1 MNAHTPFDANQDWS
15 NPYCQ
20 NKSND
25 PMVDALLGNAYHVVR
40 TVYCNLGYIKH
51 LYDFLSKYGVVIC
64 VQSEDE
70 LKTITTEAKY
80 ARIYDK
86 SPAGDRRVTDYL
98 YVDDD
103 RTGILPED
111 TTATGSWVKVA
122 TSGSSGESFGEGA
135 YIPWV
140 FNNGVAVGGETTI
153 RVPEGTVGIP
163 FIVVNGSMNYVG
175 KGFEYDTE
183 TLTITLAQPLEIG
196 DEVVCLLTGVP
207 AVPGVPNINNWT
219 QINWLYNNGAAV
231 GGEQVI
237 EVPYTFQDISAVFKN
252 GLRLV
257 KGLSTDSYTIDAEN
271 SRFILTEPL
280 ATNDRLVA
288 QIGGETQL
296 LSVPDFTIEE
306 VARVSNVKNSE
317 VILSTDTNQTLNGK
331 KVVYSVNEQKS
342 YGLPVLPTNVYI
354 KSVTDGKLTYNPG
367 SVTVDLLDA
376 PSQLRQQLEGAA
388 VYDKD
393 FATIAEA
400 FDRASQNGAALV
412 ITSSRTIRVPSEAPS
427 IQAVV
432 NICTRLKQNVY
443 LTVLLDAGFQFTT
456 ETLVEKRDCSWITI
470 QSTDPVV
477 PVSSSFSGINLMHVV
492 NSFGPI
498 WDILADMAGSSAG
511 NGIYVRRNS
520 DIEVRPGKGVINA
533 VNTAVAS
540 LPCGIVI
547 VEGSRGHIP
556 SSNFS
561 GNYRNLWVSKSS
573 QCNAEGGN
581 FDNAT
586 GDFATYIVRNS
597 LCHLSLATVNNAAHN
612 AVYANNSRITF
623 LEGEA
628 INADTALYAEFAGVI
643 YSRPRDGNITNISG
657 SRINA
662 ISASNG
668 GVIIAEGM
676 TISPASGFGITAR
689 DGGKVSAVG
698 TSVLATGTALNV
710 YNEGEVNIAG
720 AGNVISSSSTG
731 VNVVRAYQGGRIN
744 LDGAVVTGGSNG
756 LLAESGG
763 TIHARGVN
771 MSGQASNTIQ
781 ATGGYVNADNSVL
794 SKSSVNAD
802 IVYARR
808 GGIINANFSTITGGR
823 IGVHA
828 DVGGRVCV
836 NNSTING
843 ASIGGVRAT
852 GGEVYA
858 QSAII
863 QNNTGKDLAVLSG
876 GALRAGGA
884 TTTNSSPAGT
894 PNPSDANA
902 AFNTF
907 ASVGFIFA

>member
-1 MNAHTPFDANQDWS
+1 MRTQFDQGGGS
-15 NPYCQ
+15 TGILT
-20 NKSND
+20 NK
-25 PMVDALLGNAYHVVR
+25 MAIAR
-40 TVYCNLGYIKH
+40 Q
-51 LYDFLSKYGVVIC
+51 FGVK
-64 VQSEDE
+64 QSEVIYFSAGVD
-70 LKTITTEAKY
+70 LYGYKV
-80 ARIYDK
+80 IYDK
-86 SPAGDRRVTDYL
+86 TTQRAYSLPSDITAG
-98 YVDDD
+98 
-103 RTGILPED
+103 
-111 TTATGSWVKVA
+111 TTAVSLSVAAVLVHSKGSVDLGALAV
-122 TSGSSGESFGEGA
+122 TRGEF
-135 YIPWV
+135 V
-140 FNNGVAVGGETTI
+140 T
-153 RVPEGTVGIP
+153 
-163 FIVVNGSMNYVG
+163 
-175 KGFEYDTE
+175 
-183 TLTITLAQPLEIG
+183 
-196 DEVVCLLTGVP
+196 
-207 AVPGVPNINNWT
+207 VPGSFA
-219 QINWLYNNGAAV
+219 LGA
-231 GGEQVI
+231 
-237 EVPYTFQDISAVFKN
+237 
-252 GLRLV
+252 
-257 KGLSTDSYTIDAEN
+257 TI
-271 SRFILTEPL
+271 
-280 ATNDRLVA
+280 
-288 QIGGETQL
+288 
-296 LSVPDFTIEE
+296 
-306 VARVSNVKNSE
+306 NVKNE
-317 VILSTDTNQTLNGK
+317 LLERNGVLYYWGGALP
-331 KVVYSVNEQKS
+331 KVVA
-342 YGLPVLPTNVYI
+342 
-354 KSVTDGKLTYNPG
+354 PG
-367 SVTVDLLDA
+367 STPESAGGVGSGKWVGVGDA
-376 PSQLRQQLEGAA
+376 SLRQQLESVAI
-388 VYDKD
+388 YDKD
-393 FATIAEA
+393 YPTIAEA
-400 FDRASQNGAALV
+400 FGRAYYLGAALV
-412 ITSSRTIRVPSEAPS
+412 LTSSRTIRIPSDAPS
-427 IQAVV
+427 LQSVV
-432 NICTRLKQNVY
+432 DICARIKSDVY
-443 LTVLLDAGFQFTT
+443 LTIILDAGFIFTE
-456 ETLVEKRDCSWITI
+456 ETLVEKRDCSWMTI
-470 QSTDPVV
+470 QSDDSVV
-477 PVSSSFSGINLMHVV
+477 KVSPSFSGINLIHVV

-533 VNTAVAS
+533 VNTAVVS
-540 LPCGIVI
+540 LPCGIAI
-547 VEGSRGHIP
+547 VESSRGHIP

-643 YSRPRDGNITNISG
+643 YTRPRDGNITNISG

-676 TISPASGFGITAR
+676 TISTASGFGITAR

-720 AGNVISSSSTG
+720 DGNVISSSSTG
-731 VNVVRAYQGGRIN
+731 VNVVKAYQGGRIN
-744 LDGAVVTGGSNG
+744 LDGAVVTGGTNG

-771 MSGQASNTIQ
+771 MSGQAANTIQ

-794 SKSSVNAD
+794 SKSSFNVD
-802 IVYARR
+802 VVYARR
-808 GGIINANFSTITGGR
+808 GGIIDANFSTITGGR

-843 ASIGGVRAT
+843 ASTGGVRAT

-863 QNNTGKDLAVLSG
+863 QNNTGKDLTVLSG
-876 GALRAGGA
+876 GALRAGGV